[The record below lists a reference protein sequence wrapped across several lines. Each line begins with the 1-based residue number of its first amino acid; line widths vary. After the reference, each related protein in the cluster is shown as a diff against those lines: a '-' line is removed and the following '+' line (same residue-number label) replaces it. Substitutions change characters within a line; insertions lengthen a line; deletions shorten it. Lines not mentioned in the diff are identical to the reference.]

1 MKLATKLII
10 IIALLY
16 NGLMGYFVTL
26 TAQPFVV
33 LGFLSVDFFLI
44 FYYMWLLMRQ
54 NLGVMKFER
63 EHKDLIDR
71 ARKEVNTTKIR

>member
-1 MKLATKLII
+1 MKLTTKVII
-10 IIALLY
+10 IIALVY
-16 NGLMGYFVTL
+16 NGMMGYFVTL

-44 FYYMWLLMRQ
+44 FYYMWLLIRQ

-63 EHKDLIDR
+63 EHKDIIEK
-71 ARKEVNTTKIR
+71 ARQEVRSMK

>member
-10 IIALLY
+10 LIALIY

-44 FYYMWLLMRQ
+44 FYYMWLLIRQ
-54 NLGVMKFER
+54 NLGVMKFEK
-63 EHKDLIDR
+63 EHKDLIQK
-71 ARKEVNTTKIR
+71 AREEVRSVK

>member
-1 MKLATKLII
+1 MKLATKII
-10 IIALLY
+10 VIIALLY

-44 FYYMWLLMRQ
+44 FYYMWLLIRQ

-63 EHKDLIDR
+63 EHKDILEK
-71 ARKEVNTTKIR
+71 AREEVRSAK